1 MKKSIIV
8 FTYCL
13 LFVFTLINSASA
25 KVNNCD
31 LITKEV
37 ITTNPLNSII
47 LPQGTSVSLKLI
59 EAISSEDVEIGNTVY
74 LQVYRNVV
82 VRNTVVI
89 SAGSFVEGR
98 ITKVKKA
105 YNNCGECESSLNQ
118 CSMLEIVVETVQ
130 AIDGSTVN
138 LNGMPHRLKGQC
150 NGQGSTVV
158 EIGAKLSA
166 RVLDNVIVYP

>member
-1 MKKSIIV
+1 MKKSIIA

-13 LFVFTLINSASA
+13 LFVFTLINGVSA
-25 KVNNCD
+25 KVNNSN
-31 LITKEV
+31 LITKE
-37 ITTNPLNSII
+37 TTNPPNSII
-47 LPQGTSVSLKLI
+47 LPHGTPVSLKLT
-59 EAISSEDVEIGNTVY
+59 EAINSEDVEIGNTVY

-105 YNNCGECESSLNQ
+105 YNNCAECTSSLNQ
-118 CSMLEIVVETVQ
+118 CSMIEIEVETVQ
-130 AIDGSTVN
+130 AIDGSSVN

-150 NGQGSTVV
+150 SGQGSTMV

-166 RVLDNVIVYP
+166 RVLDHTTIYL